1 MPDSNDTATTVI
13 KIPHELRRGGVSFF
27 PSEDEEPKPPQ
38 MPTPPP
44 STQLDARLRRDV
56 LFQQLIENIYDG
68 LLITDTA
75 GTIVEANSRACALF
89 AMSGEELTGL
99 PIHRLIAGS
108 DPGLIISVTQA
119 LANEKF
125 LIIEGSCIHRSGNI
139 FPAEVTVNVLHL
151 ESSGYLCFFVRDI
164 SKRLQLETDLLRLS
178 KAVDSA
184 SNAINILNDEGR
196 VVYMNP
202 AFQNLFGLNLMEIN
216 ELGGLAAIFDD
227 EAVRA
232 DIINAITSEDG
243 GLWNGQI
250 VIVTEDGQEMFV
262 AVRASAIED
271 ANGNISGLICVYT
284 DMTEQT
290 RAQQQLREAHAE
302 LEQRVEARTAELQ
315 ATNEEL
321 EHKTHN
327 LEQQHIQLEEAKLS
341 LEQKANELTQAS
353 QYKSEFLTNMSHELR
368 TPLNSIL
375 ILSKMLS
382 ANRGGRLG
390 DDEIESARVIHSSGT
405 DLLNLINDIL
415 DLSKI
420 EAGHMDV
427 HREEAEVAVMMD
439 ELRGVFTPL
448 AEKSD
453 VGFQISVSE
462 DTPPVMVTDKQR
474 LQQILR
480 NLLSNAFKFTKEGSV
495 SIIVG
500 PWQAGD
506 GISDSELLAFSVT
519 DTGLGIPPEKLDII
533 FSAFR
538 QADGS
543 TNRRFGGTGL
553 GLSISTELA
562 ALLGGHITAES
573 EESIGSTFTLV
584 LPRVCPRQTDT
595 RGLRTL
601 DTNLAPPPSPYDT
614 QIVLPS
620 SPKVK
625 EKRQQQQIAV
635 ADNGALEGRRILV
648 VDDDMRNVFAIAKL
662 LRARGVDVFIAENGE
677 KALRL
682 LQDHPDTDAVL
693 MDVMMPVM
701 DGFTATQC
709 IRARPEFREL
719 PIIAL
724 TARAMKEDKQR
735 CLAAGMN
742 DYLAKPLDVDLLLLR
757 LHEWL
762 AGGPS

>member
-1 MPDSNDTATTVI
+1 MPNSNDTATTVI
-13 KIPHELRRGGVSFF
+13 KVPHELRRGGVSFYAEE
-27 PSEDEEPKPPQ
+27 SEPASAHS
-38 MPTPPP
+38 PTPTP
-44 STQLDARLRRDV
+44 SSQLDERLRRDV

-75 GTIVEANSRACALF
+75 GVIVEANSRACTLF
-89 AMSGEELTGL
+89 DMSNQELAG
-99 PIHRLIAGS
+99 IGVHRLIAGADDS
-108 DPGLIISVTQA
+108 LLISVTQA

-125 LIIEGSCIHRSGNI
+125 LIIEGSCVHRSGNV

-178 KAVDSA
+178 KAVESA
-184 SNAINILNDEGR
+184 SNAINILDDAGH
-196 VVYMNP
+196 VVYQNN
-202 AFQNLFGLNLMEIN
+202 AFRNLFGLTAEEVN
-216 ELGGLAAIFDD
+216 EMGGLAAIFDD

-232 DIINAITSEDG
+232 DIISAITEEDG
-243 GLWNGQI
+243 GDWNGEI
-250 VIVTEDGQEMFV
+250 EISTEDGQEIVV

-271 ANGNISGLICVYT
+271 SDGNITGLICVYT
-284 DMTEQT
+284 DMTDQKH
-290 RAQQQLREAHAE
+290 AQHQLRVAHNE

-321 EHKTHN
+321 EQKTHN
-327 LEQQHIQLEEAKLS
+327 LEQQRIQLEEAKLS
-341 LEQKANELTQAS
+341 LEQKARELTQAS

-382 ANRGGRLG
+382 VNSDGSLG
-390 DDEIESARVIHSSGT
+390 EDETESARVIHSSGS
-405 DLLNLINDIL
+405 DLLKLINDIL

-427 HREEAEVAVMMD
+427 HREEVQVTELID

-448 AEKSD
+448 AEKND
-453 VGFQISVSE
+453 LNFQLSIAE
-462 DTPPVMVTDKQR
+462 DIVPSIVTDKQR

-480 NLLSNAFKFTKEGSV
+480 NLLSNAFKFTKDGSV
-495 SIIVG
+495 ALIVG
-500 PWQAGD
+500 PWQSGD
-506 GISDSELLAFSVT
+506 GIADPELLAFSVT
-519 DTGLGIPPEKLDII
+519 DTGMGIPPDKLEMI

-562 ALLGGHITAES
+562 ALLGGHITVES
-573 EESIGSTFTLV
+573 EERIGTTFTLV
-584 LPRVCPRQTDT
+584 LPRVSHGQTGS
-595 RGLRTL
+595 RKLRTL
-601 DTNLAPPPSPYDT
+601 KPPAAPVGLPPLPTLAPAYAPEEDD
-614 QIVLPS
+614 Q
-620 SPKVK
+620 
-625 EKRQQQQIAV
+625 
-635 ADNGALEGRRILV
+635 ALQGRRILV

-662 LRARGVDVFIAENGE
+662 LRARGVDVLIAENGE

-682 LQDHPDTDAVL
+682 LQDNPDTDAVL

-709 IRARPEFREL
+709 IRSKPEFREL

-724 TARAMKEDKQR
+724 TAHAMKEDRDR
-735 CLAAGMN
+735 CLSAGMN
-742 DYLAKPLDVDLLLLR
+742 DYLAKPLDIDELLKSLT
-757 LHEWL
+757 HWL
-762 AGGPS
+762 GQS

>member
-13 KIPHELRRGGVSFF
+13 KIPHELRRGGASFF
-27 PSEDEEPKPPQ
+27 AEESEPSPAHA
-38 MPTPPP
+38 PTPTP
-44 STQLDARLRRDV
+44 SSQLDERLRRDV

-75 GTIVEANSRACALF
+75 GVIVEANSRACALF
-89 AMSGEELTGL
+89 GMTNQEMAGKGV
-99 PIHRLIAGS
+99 HRLIAGA
-108 DPGLIISVTQA
+108 DDTLLISVMQA
-119 LANEKF
+119 LTNEKF
-125 LIIEGSCIHRSGNI
+125 LIIEGSCVHRSGNI

-178 KAVDSA
+178 KAVESA
-184 SNAINILNDEGR
+184 SNAINILDDEGR
-196 VVYMNP
+196 VVYQNL
-202 AFQNLFGLNLMEIN
+202 AFRSLFGLTAEEVN
-216 ELGGLAAIFDD
+216 EMGGLAAIFDD
-227 EAVRA
+227 SAVRA
-232 DIINAITSEDG
+232 DIIDAITEEDG
-243 GLWNGQI
+243 GDWNGEI
-250 VIVTEDGQEMFV
+250 EIITEDEQEIAV

-271 ANGNISGLICVYT
+271 SDGNITGLICVYT
-284 DMTEQT
+284 DMTEQKH
-290 RAQQQLREAHAE
+290 AQRQLREAHSE
-302 LEQRVEARTAELQ
+302 LEQRVVTRTAELQ

-321 EHKTHN
+321 EQKTHN
-327 LEQQHIQLEEAKLS
+327 LEQQRIQLQEAKLS
-341 LEQKANELTQAS
+341 LEQKARELTQAS

-382 ANRGGRLG
+382 ANREGHLG
-390 DDEIESARVIHSSGT
+390 KDEVESARVIHSSGS

-427 HREEAEVAVMMD
+427 HREEVEVAELID

-448 AEKSD
+448 AEKND
-453 VGFQISVSE
+453 LNFQLTVAE
-462 DTPPVMVTDKQR
+462 GTPTHMATDKQR
-474 LQQILR
+474 MQQILR
-480 NLLSNAFKFTKEGSV
+480 NLLSNAFKFTQEGSV
-495 SIIVG
+495 ALIVS
-500 PWQAGD
+500 PWQSGD
-506 GISDSELLAFSVT
+506 GKSDSELLAFAVT
-519 DTGLGIPPEKLDII
+519 DTGMGIPPEKLDVI

-573 EESIGSTFTLV
+573 EERIGSTFTLV
-584 LPRVCPRQTDT
+584 LPRVCPSQTDT

-601 DTNLAPPPSPYDT
+601 ETKLTPPVSMQDTETGLPP
-614 QIVLPS
+614 LPQM
-620 SPKVK
+620 V
-625 EKRQQQQIAV
+625 EAA
-635 ADNGALEGRRILV
+635 ADDDRTLEGRRILV

-662 LRARGVDVFIAENGE
+662 LRTRGVDVLVAENGE

-682 LQDHPDTDAVL
+682 LQDNPDTDAVL

-709 IRARPEFREL
+709 IRAKPEFRDL

-724 TARAMKEDKQR
+724 TAHAMKEDRER
-735 CLAAGMN
+735 CLASGMN
-742 DYLAKPLDVDLLLLR
+742 DYLAKPLDVDQLIER
-757 LHEWL
+757 LHQWL
-762 AGGPS
+762 SQ